1 MQNVVNT
8 EQEQAWNGHEG
19 AHWARCQDRWDA
31 VNEGFSEPLIA
42 AAAIRAEDSVLDIG
56 CGAGATTRLAARRA
70 AGGRVTG
77 LDLSAPM
84 LERARARARAENLG
98 NVAFE
103 RGDAQVHPLE
113 GRAFDVAISRYGV
126 MFFADPVAAFANI
139 RAGLRPGGRAAFV
152 VAADAGDNEWLQ
164 ALARL
169 RGLLPLGGFGATGGP
184 GMFSLAD
191 PDRIHEVLAGAGFD
205 GIAAERVEA
214 YGRWGSDAEDATA
227 FLLSSGPGRHL
238 LAQVDEATGERARR
252 ELADVLRLYEK
263 DGAVRLLSTAWL
275 VTAVRP

>member
-8 EQEQAWNGHEG
+8 EQEQAWNGDEG
-19 AHWARCQDRWDA
+19 AHWARHQDRWDA
-31 VNEGFSEPLIA
+31 VNEGFDEPLLA
-42 AAAIRAEDSVLDIG
+42 AAAIRAEDTVLDIG

-70 AGGRVTG
+70 VRATG

-84 LERARARARAENLG
+84 LERARASARAENLG
-98 NVAFE
+98 NVVFE

-113 GRAFDVAISRYGV
+113 GRDFDVAISRYGV

-152 VAADAGDNEWLQ
+152 VAADARDNEWLQ

-169 RGLLPLGGFGATGGP
+169 RGLLPLRGFGATGGP

-191 PDRIHEVLAGAGFD
+191 PDRIHEVLSGAGFH

-227 FLLSSGPGRHL
+227 FLLGSGPGQHL

-252 ELADVLRLYEK
+252 ELADVLRAYET
-263 DGAVRLLSTAWL
+263 DGAVRLRSTAWL